1 MKWFEDFEIQTWKE
15 SPALCMR
22 RVGPY
27 GEENHLLMQQFK
39 RWLYEHGLFTA
50 NCVII
55 AAALDNPSHTAPEQ
69 CRYDLCFLCNEDTVQ
84 KYTREISSKRLAG
97 GRYAVFQILH
107 TSEAVQ
113 KAWQEGI
120 LYLLKMGYHPDFDS
134 PILERY
140 DKQMVDKHLCELCIP
155 LLP

>member
-1 MKWFEDFEIQTWKE
+1 MKWFEDFEIQTWTE

-55 AAALDNPSHTAPEQ
+55 ASALDNPSHTAPEQ
-69 CRYDLCFLCNEDTVQ
+69 CRYDLCFLCNEDTVKNIPAKFPANGSQAVVTRYFRYHIHQ
-84 KYTREISSKRLAG
+84 KPYKRRG
-97 GRYAVFQILH
+97 EKVSHIY
-107 TSEAVQ
+107 
-113 KAWQEGI
+113 
-120 LYLLKMGYHPDFDS
+120 
-134 PILERY
+134 
-140 DKQMVDKHLCELCIP
+140 
-155 LLP
+155 